1 MGGTHHAVTSECGP
15 RYQLYAIIASHL
27 ISKGSMVSV
36 NLAQSQLSE
45 NGQSHRGLLFQ
56 VAVCELGSVH
66 GATSLEVLLVSVAT
80 SSK

>member
-1 MGGTHHAVTSECGP
+1 
-15 RYQLYAIIASHL
+15 
-27 ISKGSMVSV
+27 MVSV